1 MKMKLLLPLFL
12 LLSLT
17 MFGQSLTLGAVVFS
31 VPVRGAH
38 EFTLM
43 SGLYQN
49 QAQDQAQDQAQFN
62 GFHYGNGTFHLWKN
76 GGSGQC
82 LTGSDPNVPGCRFD
96 GTIGKMT
103 ATILDK
109 DCTQISFPITNVEL
123 KILNGSGGAN
133 DHKPVTALYSQT
145 FRNVHGSLFMAGGT
159 PGSLFAVKKRNR
171 EFGITSHFRFWPGA
185 RGPSLPGPARRT
197 LKTAVF
203 VRAEPGPTPQDSLR
217 PHRCSEQTP
226 KFRHAETSSGA
237 HRHTSAR
244 TRAACLD
251 TTHPAAEP
259 VARHS
264 PAVQEPCRRRT
275 PVPSRHRRPATS
287 RHCCIRV
294 SRLQT

>member
-12 LLSLT
+12 LLSMT
-17 MFGQSLTLGAVVFS
+17 MFGQSLTLGALVYAM
-31 VPVRGAH
+31 PVNGAF

-43 SGLYQN
+43 AGGY
-49 QAQDQAQDQAQFN
+49 QAQGQTQLN
-62 GFHYGNGTFHLWKN
+62 GFHYGNGTFHIWKN

-159 PGSLFAVKKRNR
+159 LVVYL
-171 EFGITSHFRFWPGA
+171 H
-185 RGPSLPGPARRT
+185 
-197 LKTAVF
+197 
-203 VRAEPGPTPQDSLR
+203 
-217 PHRCSEQTP
+217 
-226 KFRHAETSSGA
+226 
-237 HRHTSAR
+237 
-244 TRAACLD
+244 
-251 TTHPAAEP
+251 
-259 VARHS
+259 
-264 PAVQEPCRRRT
+264 
-275 PVPSRHRRPATS
+275 
-287 RHCCIRV
+287 
-294 SRLQT
+294 